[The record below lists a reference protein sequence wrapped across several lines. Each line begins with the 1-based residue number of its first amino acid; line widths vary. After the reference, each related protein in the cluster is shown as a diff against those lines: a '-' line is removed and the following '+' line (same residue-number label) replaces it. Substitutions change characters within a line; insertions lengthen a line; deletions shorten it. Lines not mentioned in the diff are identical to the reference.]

1 MPNIA
6 KIIQE
11 EIRRIAKKEVKAATT
26 GLQKDLTALRKTV
39 IAQRRRIEAL
49 EKENNRLTR
58 MAGRMEQEE
67 QKAEVES
74 HEEKPDKT
82 RITGR
87 AVRTLREKLGLTQ
100 AEFAKLAG
108 VSALTVYKWEKN
120 DGWLSFRGGTKAGLL
135 SLRGIGKREARKRLE
150 EGEGEF

>member
-6 KIIQE
+6 KLLKDEIQ
-11 EIRRIAKKEVKAATT
+11 RVAKKEIKASTAH
-26 GLQKDLTALRKTV
+26 LQKGLASLNKTV

-49 EKENNRLTR
+49 EKANSRLAR
-58 MAGRMEQEE
+58 MVGRMEQAE

-74 HEEKPDKT
+74 QEEKPDKT

-87 AVRTLREKLGLTQ
+87 AVRKMREKLGLTQ

-108 VSALTVYKWEKN
+108 VSSLTVYKWEKN

-150 EGEGEF
+150 GE